1 MKAGKKFDLL
11 IQLAQ
16 NQHDAAA
23 RELGQVQQ
31 NLARAQQKLE
41 QIENFLA
48 EYRAQ
53 RVTRGMQGMNVTQ
66 WYDFQ
71 KFIERLETAVEAQ
84 EKEVEFCQQVCE
96 EARARWQMAR
106 QKLKA
111 MELLKEKEIMREQQK
126 IAKQEQKRTDELATR
141 AFTFKS

>member
-1 MKAGKKFDLL
+1 MKAGKKYDLL
-11 IQLAQ
+11 IRLAQ
-16 NQHDAAA
+16 DQHDACA

-31 NLARAQQKLE
+31 NLVRAQQKLV

-53 RVTRGMQGMNVTQ
+53 RVTRGVKGMNVAQ

-84 EKEVEFCQQVCE
+84 EKEVEFCQQVCD
-96 EARARWQMAR
+96 EARARWQAAR

-111 MELLKEKEIMREQQK
+111 MELLKQKEISREMQK
-126 IAKQEQKRTDELATR
+126 LAKQEQKRTDELATR